1 MTLMGTN
8 VLAVLDLTGRLPPQR
23 KGGGSQLC
31 SFIRSTLLGQA
42 LCCSQSQQLQTQRWG
57 SSCHP
62 EIYLSMLPPHRS
74 TPLLRTGCLLPA
86 PHPTKLELPLKNL
99 VLHELRR
106 DGGETSHRKVGRGSS
121 ITQKELK
128 IIQRAL
134 GSFLLPLHH

>member
-23 KGGGSQLC
+23 KGGGKQLC

-42 LCCSQSQQLQTQRWG
+42 LCCSQSQQLQMQRWG

-62 EIYLSMLPPHRS
+62 EISACFTLTVS
-74 TPLLRTGCLLPA
+74 TPPLRTGHSLPA
-86 PHPTKLELPLKNL
+86 PHPTKLQFPLKNL